1 MRSIRSRGAFAES
14 PKAAAALVAMLSA
27 ALMAMLWGCQSSA
40 VQQERAD
47 AAPIQAQT
55 PAASAEPRARRPEFD
70 GANAFE
76 MLKRQCEF
84 GPRPPGTEAARKTRA
99 FLIAQLR
106 QYADQVETQDFT
118 YRDRVYTNREINL
131 SNIVGI
137 FHPEA
142 KRRVLLC
149 AHWDTRPVADM
160 EMDAQKRRQPILG
173 ANDGASGVAV
183 LLELAR
189 LFKQQKPEVGVV
201 MVFLDGEDYGDW
213 DRMEGVLLGAKHFAR
228 NMKKYRLEYG
238 ILLDMIG
245 DRNLQVYRE
254 VNSERYAPHVND
266 RVFRIARELGLE
278 KNVIDQ
284 LKTEV
289 IDDHIPIN
297 EAGLPTINLI
307 DFDYAYWHTLEDT
320 VDKCSP
326 QSLAIIGSLVAETVY
341 REKVSER
348 VR

>member
-1 MRSIRSRGAFAES
+1 MWSIGRRGALAAS
-14 PKAAAALVAMLSA
+14 ALLAAASILLLA
-27 ALMAMLWGCQSSA
+27 GCQSGA
-40 VQQERAD
+40 VREERAN
-47 AAPIQAQT
+47 AAPMQAQS
-55 PAASAEPRARRPEFD
+55 PAAPAEPRARRPEFD
-70 GANAFE
+70 GAKAFE

-84 GPRPPGTEAARKTRA
+84 GPRPSGSEAARKTRA
-99 FLIAQLR
+99 FLLAELSR
-106 QYADQVETQDFT
+106 YADQVETQEFT
-118 YRDRVYTNREINL
+118 YRDRVYSNREISL
-131 SNIVGI
+131 SNIIGI
-137 FHPEA
+137 FNPEA

-160 EMDAQKRRQPILG
+160 EIDADKRRRPILG

-189 LFKQQKPEVGVV
+189 LFKQQKPQIGVV

-245 DRNLQVYRE
+245 DKNLQVYRE
-254 VNSERYAPHVND
+254 VNSERYAPRVND
-266 RVFRIARELGLE
+266 RVFRIARELGFE

-297 EAGLPTINLI
+297 EAGLPTIDLI

-341 REKVSER
+341 REKDGTGGR
-348 VR
+348 